1 MLMRQCVPLARI
13 ARIGLISVVC
23 GAARLA
29 AQGPVIAQ
37 VRGTVFDSVAM
48 TPLKGAMIRIVLAD
62 DPSVGRSAF
71 SDSVGVYV
79 HDSVPAGVWLASF
92 LHPTLDSLR
101 LEPGIVRL
109 DITEAGVVE
118 MPLAT
123 PSGRTLLA
131 RACGPGQDAEAGVI
145 VGAIHSADDDTPL
158 AGATIEVEWPEWVLA
173 SKQLVT
179 EMSKRRTVSDS
190 LGRYTFC
197 GVPSGSTLRARSF
210 RQADSAGVV
219 EVTIPASGYAVQ
231 DFDIGSADIINTTT
245 TAAVIGGDS
254 TGATGVVRGRA
265 IVRGRITT
273 AAGAPLPNAIVRILG
288 NGSVVRSNEAG
299 EFRIS
304 DAVSGTQS
312 VEARAIGY
320 SPERRTVRLR
330 NTLETEVSL
339 TLATRRVELDTVRV
353 VAGREVPW
361 DVRSIERR
369 WRTGLGKFLDGKTVV
384 ERSTLFTTDALRGM
398 PGVFVR
404 AANQGFGQNIVMSN
418 TWGECGATLFV
429 DGIPFRGGG
438 ITIDDFVRPGDVAAI
453 EVYNRPST
461 IPAEFLTFSS
471 CGVVAVWTKH
481 GTGNVP
487 VMPPKS
493 SR

>member
-1 MLMRQCVPLARI
+1 
-13 ARIGLISVVC
+13 VC
-23 GAARLA
+23 GAAPLA
-29 AQGPVIAQ
+29 AQTPVVAQ
-37 VRGTVFDSVAM
+37 VHGTVFDSVAM
-48 TPLKGAMIRIVLAD
+48 TPLKGAMIRIVRAD
-62 DPSVGRSAF
+62 NPSAGRSAF
-71 SDSVGVYV
+71 SDSAGVYV
-79 HDSVPAGVWLASF
+79 YDSVPAGVWLASF

-131 RACGPGQDAEAGVI
+131 RACGPGQDADSGVI
-145 VGAIHSADDDTPL
+145 VGVIFSADDDAPL

-173 SKQLVT
+173 RKQIVT

-190 LGRYTFC
+190 LGHYTFC

-210 RQADSAGVV
+210 RLADSAGVI

-231 DFDIGSADIINTTT
+231 DFDIGSVAVANTTSAIVRDADT
-245 TAAVIGGDS
+245 
-254 TGATGVVRGRA
+254 TGAAPVTRGRA
-265 IVRGRITT
+265 IVRGRITS

-288 NGSVVRSNEAG
+288 NGTVVRSNGAG
-299 EFRIS
+299 EFRII
-304 DAVSGTQS
+304 DAVPGTHS
-312 VEARAIGY
+312 LEARAIGY
-320 SPERRTVRLR
+320 TPERRVVRLR
-330 NTLETEVSL
+330 TALETEVSL

-369 WRTGLGKFLDGKTVV
+369 WRAGLGKFIDGKTVV
-384 ERSTLFTTDALRGM
+384 ERSTLFATDALRGM

-404 AANQGFGQNIVMSN
+404 AANRGFGQNIVMSS
-418 TWGECGATLFV
+418 TWGECGATLYV
-429 DGIPFRGGG
+429 DGLPVRGGG
-438 ITIDDFVRPGDVAAI
+438 VTIDDFVRPDDVAAI

-461 IPAEFLTFSS
+461 VPGEFLTFSS

-487 VMPPKS
+487 VLPPKS